1 MFETILGQFFAS
13 FVLLFVIIDPF
24 SSLPV
29 FMSVT
34 KKSNPGEKRRS
45 ANTAVSVAGAL
56 MLVFLFFGTPIL
68 SALGVSFPSFKIA
81 GGLVLLVMGMEI
93 VFDISIAKKDKKDSG
108 NNSPEAAAIIIGTP
122 LITGPGVLTT
132 VIVLSKLYGY
142 FIPLA
147 AAALALAITWK
158 MFMEADLIRNVLGN
172 NVMEVLSRVMGLI
185 LVAMAVEFIRSGMA
199 GA

>member
-1 MFETILGQFFAS
+1 MLETVLSEFFAS

-29 FMSVT
+29 FLSVT
-34 KKSNPGEKRRS
+34 KNSTRAGKVRS

-68 SALGVSFPSFKIA
+68 SALGISFQSFKIA

-93 VFDISIAKKDKKDSG
+93 VFDISIARQDKGGES
-108 NNSPEAAAIIIGTP
+108 NPEAAAIIIGTP
-122 LITGPGVLTT
+122 LITGPGVITT

-147 AAALALAITWK
+147 AAAVALAITWK
-158 MFMEADLIRNVLGN
+158 MLMEADLMRRVLGK
-172 NVMEVLSRVMGLI
+172 NVMEVLSKVMGLI
-185 LVAMAVEFIRSGMA
+185 LVAMAVEFIRTGMA